1 MLHFTRTFNTPPRL
15 SQDNIYAA
23 LRTIDLTGLAENINK
38 SPAWSTPIKQQLS
51 PSIPYASPLL
61 NKSLQTPTHDRPT
74 SIMNVLHNQSNINPA
89 CLPTPNPSSPN
100 FATRFRADV
109 VQLVE
114 TDNKHK
120 HTGTCYK
127 YSNPK
132 QGDKKICRLRMPR
145 KLVPVSTIDPD
156 TGHISM
162 RRSDPWINNFNEYLI
177 AACRS
182 NMDIKFIWSGSDAK
196 ALVYYI
202 TDYVTKMSLSFH
214 DTFALVQK
222 SITSLQ
228 NSLQQTSNESAIEK
242 SRKLVLRCYNTLASQ
257 QELSGVQVASYL
269 MNWDDHYTTHKF
281 QGLFLIQTERFLQTQ
296 LNETRAERKLELL
309 SQGRPP
315 SERYLFQNQ
324 HPQATTYLMRKY
336 SQSHVP
342 ILYGPQIPRQDR
354 EDTRERYNR
363 ALLTLFVP
371 WRTVADLCDV
381 NETWEDA
388 FKSRKNFVSM
398 HSWQIIENIQLLHEC
413 KKDRDEHLL
422 QVIAEA
428 QVDTDSIDPV
438 LLPANQD
445 IHGEYDM
452 DDSDDLLE
460 LLGNLDDL
468 TAVAANATKRSTEN
482 KYIEEAIEAV
492 ENVGRFTHVN
502 THGQRISSESTDQI
516 GQQLLPFVSATPNFV
531 RLNLKYQEQLKTEKE
546 RIRRSLITGNYDKTD
561 DTLDYDDAQD
571 AIVTLIDPNNYNK
584 NNIENCGSIHP
595 VISFST
601 SFPTQKSI
609 AHEFTL
615 NREQRAAFMI
625 ITSHLDG
632 DSGRRTDN
640 NNGQLIMCIPGC
652 GGTGKSQLIRA
663 VTKYFLVTKRMQ
675 ILRKLA
681 PTGIAAA
688 EIGGMTIHSF
698 LGEQRN
704 SRKPRTIKP
713 GDLKLEKEWKLIKY
727 LLIDEMSM
735 VGLTLLA
742 KLNRIICVAKCLDPQ
757 VPFGGVN
764 VIFFG
769 DYLQYRP
776 VYDVPL
782 HTDFS
787 LPSKKKSGKL
797 PNENEI
803 QQRVARS
810 LILQINCVVKL
821 TQQMRTEDLRYLQ
834 LLERLRHGQCNHDD
848 YELLL
853 ARVVGQPSTPSLHD
867 SPWNKAPILVF
878 RNEVRTQLNHK
889 AAIHNAAQLGSTPM
903 VCVAQDTCKG
913 KTIEDPTLIKKLL
926 KLSDSK
932 TEHLPGLLPFVPGM
946 PVILTQNIA
955 TELGLINGINGIFRQ
970 LVYQADSVSTDVL
983 SDSFPKNTQY
993 VRQPLYALI
1002 EIAKSKIECN
1012 LEELQP
1018 TLVPIPLM
1026 EQTFRADIADI
1037 LPKDKKSKSNQK
1049 AILSIKRRAL
1059 PLVPAYCITTHK
1071 SQGQTL
1077 NKVVVDLKLPNES
1090 DDIAAVYV
1098 PLSRVKRLTDLIVLR
1113 HFDYKVLLIKPSKS
1127 QLAEM
1132 QRLDKLALYKKK
1144 MNATDL
1150 KYLSKTT
1157 VPVEEDISGK
1167 GRPPNER
1174 FPFQKQHPQ
1183 ASTHLMIK
1191 YSEPHVP
1198 ILYGPQ
1204 IPRRDRDDTRERYS
1218 RALLTLFV
1226 PWRTVT
1232 DLCGANQTW
1241 EDALNSRQHLIS
1253 VHSWKIIE
1261 NIQLLHECKKDRDE
1275 HLLQVIAEAQV
1286 DNDAIDPGLL
1296 PANHDVHGV
1305 YDMDDS
1311 DDLLELLGNL
1321 DEYTTAA
1328 VNTTRKTTENK
1339 YIEETIEAVEKVG
1352 RFNHTNIHHQSS
1364 SDISIDRTNRQLIP
1378 FLCAT
1383 PHLVQLNTKW
1393 QEQLKIEKE
1402 RVRRSLITGNYD
1414 KDDDILDL
1422 FAARDAVVTV
1432 MNPNNYSTNNFENY
1446 GSILPVLKVI
1456 NNFPTQTSII
1466 NEFTLNRE

>member
-1 MLHFTRTFNTPPRL
+1 MGIDTVQLNNSDPMRESQNGMPEKRQIRLDKRKEQSRSSRANETEEQRQIRLEKQKKRDQSSMAIETDEERQIRLKKLKERSQSSRTNETEEQRQIRLKKRKERSGSRRTNETIEQRQIRLKELKERSQSSRTNETVEQRQIRLDKQRKRSQADRAKKKLEKRSSNKSGVQQQDIEMQFAETDDHASLPLKLDDLCDTLKVIFVGARPSERIHLKKVLTVRKKKIIQALHWLKKYNVLYQNVTINLENIAELPEDDVPECIMSTLEQKLGDEKIQSERVGYVPDPLSNPIEHTTADTIPISNSNILKTMIVDGVLSPIKAYFGTVESQGRGSLHLHMLIWLDHDLKPADMKEKIQNADFREKLKAYLEDIIKEDLDDFKDKQVFENLNVPRSFDTPPRL

-38 SPAWSTPIKQQLS
+38 SPVWSTPIKQQLS

-120 HTGTCYK
+120 HTDTCYK

-156 TGHISM
+156 TGHISV

-202 TDYVTKMSLSFH
+202 TDYNAGSVKENIN
-214 DTFALVQK
+214 QK
-222 SITSLQ
+222 
-228 NSLQQTSNESAIEK
+228 
-242 SRKLVLRCYNTLASQ
+242 
-257 QELSGVQVASYL
+257 
-269 MNWDDHYTTHKF
+269 
-281 QGLFLIQTERFLQTQ
+281 
-296 LNETRAERKLELL
+296 
-309 SQGRPP
+309 GRPP

-1132 QRLDKLALYKKK
+1132 QRLDKL
-1144 MNATDL
+1144 
-1150 KYLSKTT
+1150 
-1157 VPVEEDISGK
+1157 
-1167 GRPPNER
+1167 
-1174 FPFQKQHPQ
+1174 
-1183 ASTHLMIK
+1183 
-1191 YSEPHVP
+1191 
-1198 ILYGPQ
+1198 
-1204 IPRRDRDDTRERYS
+1204 
-1218 RALLTLFV
+1218 
-1226 PWRTVT
+1226 
-1232 DLCGANQTW
+1232 
-1241 EDALNSRQHLIS
+1241 
-1253 VHSWKIIE
+1253 
-1261 NIQLLHECKKDRDE
+1261 
-1275 HLLQVIAEAQV
+1275 
-1286 DNDAIDPGLL
+1286 
-1296 PANHDVHGV
+1296 
-1305 YDMDDS
+1305 
-1311 DDLLELLGNL
+1311 
-1321 DEYTTAA
+1321 
-1328 VNTTRKTTENK
+1328 
-1339 YIEETIEAVEKVG
+1339 YIG
-1352 RFNHTNIHHQSS
+1352 
-1364 SDISIDRTNRQLIP
+1364 
-1378 FLCAT
+1378 
-1383 PHLVQLNTKW
+1383 
-1393 QEQLKIEKE
+1393 
-1402 RVRRSLITGNYD
+1402 
-1414 KDDDILDL
+1414 
-1422 FAARDAVVTV
+1422 
-1432 MNPNNYSTNNFENY
+1432 
-1446 GSILPVLKVI
+1446 
-1456 NNFPTQTSII
+1456 TQTRFS
-1466 NEFTLNRE
+1466 EWFQ